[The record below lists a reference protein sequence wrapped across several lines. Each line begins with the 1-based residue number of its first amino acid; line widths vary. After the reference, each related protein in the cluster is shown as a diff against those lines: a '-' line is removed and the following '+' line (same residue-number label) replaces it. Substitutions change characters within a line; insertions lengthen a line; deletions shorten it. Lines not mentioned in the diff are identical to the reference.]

1 MAEINQ
7 LSVGKLLDQLRSNE
21 APKTSRMMLLDE
33 KIRTTDEET
42 QRLRAAK
49 LRLKR
54 GRPATG

>member
-1 MAEINQ
+1 MAEINT
-7 LSVGKLLDQLRSNE
+7 LSVGKVLDQLRSNE
-21 APKTSRMMLLDE
+21 APKNSRITQLDE
-33 KIRTTDEET
+33 NIKTTDEEI